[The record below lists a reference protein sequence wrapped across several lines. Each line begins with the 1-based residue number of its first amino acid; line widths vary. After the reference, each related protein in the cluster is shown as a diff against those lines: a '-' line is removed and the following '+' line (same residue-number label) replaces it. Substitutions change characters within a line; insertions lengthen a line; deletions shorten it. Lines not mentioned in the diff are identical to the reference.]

1 MKKIYILLIWLMVLM
16 CGGCAVTE
24 VLAGTGNVAG
34 LLLVL
39 AGLSIIIYITRIP
52 EEVKGDN

>member
-1 MKKIYILLIWLMVLM
+1 MVLM